1 MGKLAS
7 MRKLSFMM
15 LVATAGAAATVA
27 SPVWAQT
34 VEVVPRPDFAP
45 HMQAARQQ
53 RLSVEDASAELMQQL
68 ARIKSYTASYR
79 QKVYDIQ
86 QQLLQEGKG
95 QLALQQG
102 ARFRFESTEPEPS
115 LLVSDGKTLWI
126 YNEPLEQVSI
136 YDAQSEVGQTPFAL
150 LTSTDPA
157 LWQQYRVT
165 KQQQS
170 FFIHPQSSD
179 NPVQQLLLTFSEDQL
194 IEMQVIDINQQQ
206 SVFLFSDIK
215 LNNKIANAQFSFKVT
230 SNLDVD
236 DQRQR

>member
-1 MGKLAS
+1 
-7 MRKLSFMM
+7 MRKL
-15 LVATAGAAATVA
+15 ATALVYSAVVLTAALSAPLT
-27 SPVWAQT
+27 AQT

-45 HMQAARQQ
+45 HMQALRQQ
-53 RLSVEDASAELMQQL
+53 RLSAEDASAELMQQL
-68 ARIKSYTASYR
+68 ARISSYTANYQ

-95 QLALQQG
+95 QLALKQG

-115 LLVSDGKTLWI
+115 LLVSDGKTLWV
-126 YNEPLEQVSI
+126 YNELLEQVSI

-150 LTSTDPA
+150 LTSTDEA
-157 LWQQYRVT
+157 LWQQYQVT
-165 KQQQS
+165 KQEQS
-170 FFIHPQSSD
+170 FFIHPLNSD
-179 NPVQQLLLTFSEDQL
+179 NPVQQLLLTFNQDKL

-215 LNNKIANAQFSFKVT
+215 LNPQIAERQFSFKVT